1 MWSRDLT
8 SKKQESMETWEGS
21 SEWKKENR
29 RAVADVAIA
38 IVITTLVAIA
48 LVEFI
53 VPWFLSV
60 VVGV

>member
-1 MWSRDLT
+1 
-8 SKKQESMETWEGS
+8 METWEGS

-38 IVITTLVAIA
+38 IVITTLAAIA
-48 LVEFI
+48 SVEFI